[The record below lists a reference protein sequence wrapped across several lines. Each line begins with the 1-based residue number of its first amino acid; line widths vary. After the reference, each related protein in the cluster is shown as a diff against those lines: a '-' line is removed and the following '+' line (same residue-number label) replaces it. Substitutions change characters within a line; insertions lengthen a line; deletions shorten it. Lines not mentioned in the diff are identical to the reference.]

1 MRLISKTLKRA
12 AHTQDVMQDV
22 HVEPVRRAA
31 FGMRDA
37 EAPQPHHLI
46 LDSHW

>member
-1 MRLISKTLKRA
+1 MRFNKQNPEESSA
-12 AHTQDVMQDV
+12 QDVDI
-22 HVEPVRRAA
+22 RRAA